1 MKVRLRYVAI
11 SKALKVTSSSTYT
24 YTEYL
29 KNNELDKLDRVI
41 ISNLKGLE
49 KIIKYNIKNNIHFY
63 RMSSRIIPL
72 ATKDDVEFDYIS
84 KYRDYYKLI
93 GRMIRDSS
101 I

>member
-1 MKVRLRYVAI
+1 MKVRLGYVAI
-11 SKALKVTSSSTYT
+11 SKALEVTSSSTYT

-29 KNNELDKLDRVI
+29 KNNELEKLDRVI
-41 ISNLKGLE
+41 ISNLKSLE
-49 KIIKYNIKNNIHFY
+49 EIIKNNIHFY

-72 ATKDDVEFDYIS
+72 VTKDDVEFDYIS